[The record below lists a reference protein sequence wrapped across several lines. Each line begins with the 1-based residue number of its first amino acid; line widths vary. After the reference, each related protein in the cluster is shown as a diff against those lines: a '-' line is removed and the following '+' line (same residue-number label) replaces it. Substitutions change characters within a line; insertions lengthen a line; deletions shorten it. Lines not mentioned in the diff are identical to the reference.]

1 MFSDEED
8 TLELAGLEDLEE
20 EEEEE
25 KEDEE
30 DTEDAEDTEDD
41 ESDESGYT
49 TEMEED
55 GEQEEEEATF
65 ASPPREPKNKS
76 RKIPPPPPPKGPK
89 EGGVSDSA
97 NTCNECNLEIKPGQ
111 PRYRTMKAHKWC
123 GEARKSML
131 STLSAKKVKIF
142 REMKKKNKK
151 YHGFMQRL
159 TSGAQ
164 DLAAIRRRRLMA
176 RNEVGGWRVKKTAR
190 ERKIVT
196 LMNKKKYIKHMLAEH
211 TDWDLARAK
220 QQWKA
225 DLRSSKVFS
234 KVENGEQV
242 VGVNEATQMHLDK
255 EFSKSKNI
263 KLTKK

>member
-76 RKIPPPPPPKGPK
+76 RKIPPPPPHTPKR
-89 EGGVSDSA
+89 GGVSDSA